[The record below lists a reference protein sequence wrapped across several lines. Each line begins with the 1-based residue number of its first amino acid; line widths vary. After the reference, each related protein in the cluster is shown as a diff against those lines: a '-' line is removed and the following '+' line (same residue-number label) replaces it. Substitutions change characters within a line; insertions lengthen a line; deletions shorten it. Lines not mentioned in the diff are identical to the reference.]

1 MSIPQFFRLLS
12 VDLRREIRRLSGV
25 TRCLL
30 LVVAALWVRM
40 SFQIVLSP
48 PLGVWKDNGR
58 CNSVEVGG
66 GSSDTILVCEHKAG
80 TAIAL
85 EKAPYFWLFLLNNSL
100 MFGISSSLMLLV
112 VLNGRMKLL
121 CLGLN
126 LTLCFS
132 YFNSVLAITDDK
144 LLSSCLAC
152 FSALFSILAVLLT
165 GTNG

>member
-1 MSIPQFFRLLS
+1 M
-12 VDLRREIRRLSGV
+12 DLRREIRGLSGV
-25 TRCLL
+25 LRCMF
-30 LVVAALWVRM
+30 LVVAALGVGF

-85 EKAPYFWLFLLNNSL
+85 ERAPYFWLFLLTNSF
-100 MFGISSSLMLLV
+100 MFGISSSMMLLV
-112 VLNGRMKLL
+112 VLNGRLKLL

-152 FSALFSILAVLLT
+152 FSALFSVLAVLLS